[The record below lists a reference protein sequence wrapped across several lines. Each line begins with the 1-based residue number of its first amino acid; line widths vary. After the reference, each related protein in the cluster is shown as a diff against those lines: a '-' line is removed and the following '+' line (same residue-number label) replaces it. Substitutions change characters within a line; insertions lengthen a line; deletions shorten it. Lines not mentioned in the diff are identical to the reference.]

1 MMTTRTRTAKEFR
14 MRKRTTLRE
23 RRCAQ
28 NCVELAQLDDTRSS
42 LHQPTVQ
49 KRAHWLTHRAMGRCG
64 REDASPHH
72 RGRAEDAVHLESRTS
87 AELHM
92 ILPRALAFDSEA
104 EVDRLSGRSH
114 SYASLGHSDDDGV
127 PEPGGQPLF
136 ARAAA
141 RTVDG
146 TPGAGATVWGAVR
159 VLLFTLMVVM
169 LALMSGANEE
179 PLTEAFARSPPSGGG
194 GGGAAVLGRTLS
206 AFVITTNDSSPRALS
221 TRALLRNLSFGDVQL
236 QRAHDSRS
244 RTPPA
249 HSLPTPPALTPHTAY
264 SAHLDTLT
272 PSTLSSTSCSRVRAC
287 PPPRLALSAV
297 RPPPMEAESTHPDQ
311 YTQCTIDSG
320 TRPQN

>member
-1 MMTTRTRTAKEFR
+1 
-14 MRKRTTLRE
+14 
-23 RRCAQ
+23 
-28 NCVELAQLDDTRSS
+28 
-42 LHQPTVQ
+42 
-49 KRAHWLTHRAMGRCG
+49 
-64 REDASPHH
+64 
-72 RGRAEDAVHLESRTS
+72 
-87 AELHM
+87 M
-92 ILPRALAFDSEA
+92 ILPRALALDSEA

-141 RTVDG
+141 RAVDG
-146 TPGAGATVWGAVR
+146 TPGAGATVWGAIR

-194 GGGAAVLGRTLS
+194 GGGAPAVLGRTLS

-249 HSLPTPPALTPHTAY
+249 HSLPTPPALTPHTA
-264 SAHLDTLT
+264 T
-272 PSTLSSTSCSRVRAC
+272 PHTRTHSLRHSRLRTLSSTSCSRVRAC

-297 RPPPMEAESTHPDQ
+297 RPPPSEAESTHPVIN
-311 YTQCTIDSG
+311 TQFTIDSG
-320 TRPQN
+320 TRALRTEAERAHTAVKETVARSGCRPRRLCST

>member
-1 MMTTRTRTAKEFR
+1 
-14 MRKRTTLRE
+14 
-23 RRCAQ
+23 
-28 NCVELAQLDDTRSS
+28 
-42 LHQPTVQ
+42 
-49 KRAHWLTHRAMGRCG
+49 
-64 REDASPHH
+64 
-72 RGRAEDAVHLESRTS
+72 
-87 AELHM
+87 M
-92 ILPRALAFDSEA
+92 ILPRTLALDSEA
-104 EVDRLSGRSH
+104 EVDRLCGRSH

-141 RTVDG
+141 RAVDG

-236 QRAHDSRS
+236 QRARLSLAHHPRTHSLHHPHS
-244 RTPPA
+244 LRTP
-249 HSLPTPPALTPHTAY
+249 LTPHTWTHSLRQPLVAPPAAA
-264 SAHLDTLT
+264 SAPALLRASHRHPQKPRAHTLINT
-272 PSTLSSTSCSRVRAC
+272 HN
-287 PPPRLALSAV
+287 ALSTPGRALRTELRTEGERAHSAEGV
-297 RPPPMEAESTHPDQ
+297 ARSGCRPRRLCST
-311 YTQCTIDSG
+311 
-320 TRPQN
+320 